1 MAVIIGSARQDEHG
15 KAYGGQAGN
24 QSGKEVS
31 TQNWYLHSKGWRVLR
46 AKDAGVGQ
54 RLAIAMRAACDNK
67 NIGYN
72 QWRRN
77 TLYDAAAMCGFDIS
91 RVNTPVETDCSAL
104 VRTCIAYAAGITT
117 LPSSLRTGNM
127 CSLILATGAFE
138 ELSGKEYTT
147 KSDYLKAGDI
157 LCTKS
162 SGHTVIVLT
171 DGAKASEKVYPTL
184 RKGDKGADV
193 ANLQRLLMQA
203 GYALPKYGADGDFG
217 NECLTAVKAFQRD
230 NKLTVDGIVGAKTWE
245 ALLNGKASKSI
256 YKIVIDGLSEEQK
269 NKVKKYLDNEKITAV
284 VREV

>member
-24 QSGKEVS
+24 QSGKEIS

-46 AKDAGVGQ
+46 AKDTGVCQ
-54 RLAIAMRAACDNK
+54 RLAIAMRAACENK

-77 TLYDAAAMCGFDIS
+77 TLYDAAAIWGFDIS
-91 RVNTPVETDCSAL
+91 RVNTPVDTDCSAL

-127 CSLILATGAFE
+127 CSLILATGAFD

-157 LCTKS
+157 LCTKT

-171 DGAKASEKVYPTL
+171 DGPKAGEKVYPTL
-184 RKGDKGADV
+184 RKGDKGTDV
-193 ANLQRLLMQA
+193 ANLQKLLMQA
-203 GYALPKYGADGDFG
+203 GYALPKFGADGDFG
-217 NECLTAVKAFQRD
+217 DECLNAVKAFQRD
-230 NKLTVDGIVGAKTWE
+230 KKLTVDGIVGAKTWE
-245 ALLNGKASKSI
+245 ALLNAQTVAKH
-256 YKIVIDGLSEEQK
+256 YKIIINDVNEAAK
-269 NKVKKYLDNEKITAV
+269 NKIVEYLANAQITADV
-284 VREV
+284 QEV

>member
-1 MAVIIGSARQDEHG
+1 MAVIIGSARQDENG

-24 QSGKEVS
+24 QSGREIS

-46 AKDAGVGQ
+46 AKDSGVGQ
-54 RLAIAMRAACDNK
+54 RLAIAMRAACENK

-77 TLYDAAAMCGFDIS
+77 TLYDAAAVWGFDIS

-117 LPSSLRTGNM
+117 LPSTLRTGNM
-127 CSLILATGAFE
+127 CSLILATGQFE

-147 KSDYLKAGDI
+147 KPDYLKAGDI
-157 LCTKS
+157 LCTKT

-171 DGAKASEKVYPTL
+171 DGTKAGEKIHPTL
-184 RKGDKGADV
+184 KKGDKGKDV
-193 ANLQRLLMQA
+193 ANLQKLLMKA

-217 NECLTAVKAFQRD
+217 DECLSAVKAFQKD

-245 ALLNGKASKSI
+245 ALLAVPALEKR
-256 YKIVIDGLSEEQK
+256 YKIIINDVNETVK
-269 NKVKKYLDNEKITAV
+269 NKIVEYLDNAQINV
-284 VREV
+284 VVQEV

>member
-1 MAVIIGSARQDEHG
+1 MAVIIGSARQDENG

-24 QSGKEVS
+24 QSGKEIS

-54 RLAIAMRAACDNK
+54 RLAIAMRAACENK

-77 TLYDAAAMCGFDIS
+77 TLYDAAAIWGFDIS

-127 CSLILATGAFE
+127 CSLILATGQFE

-157 LCTKS
+157 LCTKT

-171 DGAKASEKVYPTL
+171 DGAKAGEKIYPTL

-193 ANLQRLLMQA
+193 ANLQKLLMQA
-203 GYALPKYGADGDFG
+203 GYSLPKYGADGDFG
-217 NECLTAVKAFQRD
+217 DECLNAVKAFQKD
-230 NKLTVDGIVGAKTWE
+230 KKLTVDGIVGAKTWA
-245 ALLNGKASKSI
+245 ALLTVPTHDKR
-256 YKIVIDGLSEEQK
+256 YKIIINDVNEAVK
-269 NKVKKYLDNEKITAV
+269 NKIVEYLANAQITAV
-284 VREV
+284 VQEV

>member
-1 MAVIIGSARQDEHG
+1 MAVIIGSARQDENG

-24 QSGKEVS
+24 QSGREIS

-54 RLAIAMRAACDNK
+54 RLAIAMRAACENK

-77 TLYDAAAMCGFDIS
+77 TLYDAAAVWGFDIA

-157 LCTKS
+157 LCTKT

-171 DGAKASEKVYPTL
+171 DGPKAGEKVYPTL

-193 ANLQRLLMQA
+193 ANVQKLLMQA

-217 NECLTAVKAFQRD
+217 NECLNAVKAFQRD
-230 NKLTVDGIVGAKTWE
+230 NKLTVDGIVGAKTWK
-245 ALLNGKASKSI
+245 ALLAVPTREKR
-256 YKIVIDGLSEEQK
+256 YKIIINDVNEAAK
-269 NKVKKYLDNEKITAV
+269 NKIVEYLANAKITAV
-284 VREV
+284 VQEV

>member
-24 QSGKEVS
+24 QSGREIS

-54 RLAIAMRAACDNK
+54 RLAIAMRAACENK

-77 TLYDAAAMCGFDIS
+77 TLYDAAAIWGFDIS

-138 ELSGKEYTT
+138 ELAGKEYTT
-147 KSDYLKAGDI
+147 KPDYLKAGDI
-157 LCTKS
+157 LCTKT

-171 DGAKASEKVYPTL
+171 DGPKAGEKIYPTL
-184 RKGDKGADV
+184 KKGDKGADV

-217 NECLTAVKAFQRD
+217 DECLSAVKAFQKD
-230 NKLTVDGIVGAKTWE
+230 NKLTVDGIVGAKTWA
-245 ALLNGKASKSI
+245 ALLALPTREKR
-256 YKIVIDGLSEEQK
+256 YKIIINDVNEAAKSKIVE
-269 NKVKKYLDNEKITAV
+269 YLANAQITAV
-284 VREV
+284 VQEV

>member
-1 MAVIIGSARQDEHG
+1 MAVIIGSARQDENG

-24 QSGKEVS
+24 QSGKEIS

-54 RLAIAMRAACDNK
+54 RLAIAMRAACENK

-77 TLYDAAAMCGFDIS
+77 TLYDAAAVWGFDIS
-91 RVNTPVETDCSAL
+91 RVNTPVDTDCSAL

-117 LPSSLRTGNM
+117 LPSSLQTGNM
-127 CSLILATGAFE
+127 CSLILATGQFE
-138 ELSGKEYTT
+138 ELAGKEYTT
-147 KSDYLKAGDI
+147 KPDYLKTGDI
-157 LCTKS
+157 LCTKT

-171 DGAKASEKVYPTL
+171 DGAKAGEKVYPTL

-217 NECLTAVKAFQRD
+217 NECLNAVKAFQKD
-230 NKLTVDGIVGAKTWE
+230 KKLTVDGIVGAKTWK
-245 ALLNGKASKSI
+245 ALLNAQNVAKH
-256 YKIVIDGLSEEQK
+256 YKIIIDGLTEEQK
-269 NKVKKYLDNEKITAV
+269 NKVKNYLDNAKITAV
-284 VREV
+284 VQEG

>member
-1 MAVIIGSARQDEHG
+1 MAVIIGSARQDENG

-24 QSGKEVS
+24 QSGKEIS

-46 AKDAGVGQ
+46 AKDSGVGQ
-54 RLAIAMRAACDNK
+54 RLAIAMRAACENK

-77 TLYDAAAMCGFDIS
+77 TLYDTAAVWGFDIA
-91 RVNTPVETDCSAL
+91 RVNTPVDTDCSAL

-127 CSLILATGAFE
+127 CGLILATGQFE

-147 KSDYLKAGDI
+147 KPDYLKAGDI
-157 LCTKS
+157 LCTKT

-171 DGAKASEKVYPTL
+171 DGAKAGEKVYPTL
-184 RKGDKGADV
+184 KKGDKGADV

-203 GYALPKYGADGDFG
+203 GYSLPKYGADGDFG
-217 NECLTAVKAFQRD
+217 NECLSAVKAFQKD
-230 NKLTVDGIVGAKTWE
+230 NKLTVDGIVGAKTWA
-245 ALLNGKASKSI
+245 ALLTVPTHDKR
-256 YKIVIDGLSEEQK
+256 YKIIINDVNEAVK
-269 NKVKKYLDNEKITAV
+269 NKIVEYLANAKITAV
-284 VREV
+284 VQEV

>member
-1 MAVIIGSARQDEHG
+1 MAVIIGSARQDERG

-54 RLAIAMRAACDNK
+54 RLALAMRAACDNK

-77 TLYDAAAMCGFDIS
+77 TLYDAAAIWGFDIS

-127 CSLILATGAFE
+127 CSLILATGQFE

-157 LCTKS
+157 LCTKT

-171 DGAKASEKVYPTL
+171 DGPKAGEKVYPTL
-184 RKGDKGADV
+184 RKGDKGKDV
-193 ANLQRLLMQA
+193 ANLQKLLLQA
-203 GYALPKYGADGDFG
+203 GYSLPKYGADGDFG
-217 NECLTAVKAFQRD
+217 DECLTAVKAFQKD
-230 NKLTVDGIVGAKTWE
+230 KKLTVDGIVGAKTWA
-245 ALLNGKASKSI
+245 ALLAVPTHEKR
-256 YKIVIDGLSEEQK
+256 YKIIINDVNEATK
-269 NKVKKYLDNEKITAV
+269 NKIVEYLDNEKITAV
-284 VREV
+284 VQEG

>member
-24 QSGKEVS
+24 QSGREIS

-77 TLYDAAAMCGFDIS
+77 TLYDAAAVWGFDIS
-91 RVNTPVETDCSAL
+91 RVNTPVDTDCSAL

-127 CSLILATGAFE
+127 CSLILATGQFE

-157 LCTKS
+157 LCTKT

-171 DGAKASEKVYPTL
+171 DGAKAGEKIHPTL
-184 RKGDKGADV
+184 RKGDKGSDV
-193 ANLQRLLMQA
+193 ANLQKLLMQA
-203 GYALPKYGADGDFG
+203 GYALPKFGADGDFG
-217 NECLTAVKAFQRD
+217 DECLNAVKAFQRD
-230 NKLTVDGIVGAKTWE
+230 KKLTVDGIVGAKTWA
-245 ALLNGKASKSI
+245 ALLNGKNIVRS
-256 YKIVIDGLSEEQK
+256 YKIIIDGLSEEQK
-269 NKVKKYLDNEKITAV
+269 NKVKKYLDNAQITAIV
-284 VREV
+284 QEV

>member
-1 MAVIIGSARQDEHG
+1 MAVIIGSARQDENG

-24 QSGKEVS
+24 QSGREIS

-46 AKDAGVGQ
+46 AKDTGVGQ
-54 RLAIAMRAACDNK
+54 RLAIAMRAACENK

-77 TLYDAAAMCGFDIS
+77 TLYDAAAIWGFDIS
-91 RVNTPVETDCSAL
+91 RVNTPVDTDCSAL

-157 LCTKS
+157 LCTKT

-171 DGAKASEKVYPTL
+171 DGAKAGEKVYPTL

-193 ANLQRLLMQA
+193 ANLQKLLMQA
-203 GYALPKYGADGDFG
+203 GYTLPKYGADGDFG
-217 NECLTAVKAFQRD
+217 NECLNAVKAFQRD
-230 NKLTVDGIVGAKTWE
+230 KSLTVDGIVGAKTWA
-245 ALLNGKASKSI
+245 ALLNVKTSVRS
-256 YKIVIDGLSEEQK
+256 YKIIIDGLSEEQK
-269 NKVKKYLDNEKITAV
+269 NKVKKYLANAKITAV
-284 VREV
+284 VQEV

>member
-1 MAVIIGSARQDEHG
+1 MAVIIGSARQDENG

-24 QSGKEVS
+24 QSGREIS

-54 RLAIAMRAACDNK
+54 RLAIAMRAACNNK

-77 TLYDAAAMCGFDIS
+77 TLYDAAAVWGFDIS

-127 CSLILATGAFE
+127 CSLILSTGAFE

-147 KSDYLKAGDI
+147 KPDYLKAGDI
-157 LCTKS
+157 LCTKT

-171 DGAKASEKVYPTL
+171 DGAKAGEKVYPTL

-193 ANLQRLLMQA
+193 ANVQKLLMQA

-217 NECLTAVKAFQRD
+217 DECLNAVKACRKD
-230 NKLTVDGIVGAKTWE
+230 NKLTVDGIVGAKTWA
-245 ALLNGKASKSI
+245 ALLAVPTLEKR
-256 YKIVIDGLSEEQK
+256 YKIIINDVNETVK
-269 NKVKKYLDNEKITAV
+269 NKIVEYLDNAKITAV
-284 VREV
+284 VQEV

>member
-1 MAVIIGSARQDEHG
+1 MAVIIGSARQDENG

-24 QSGKEVS
+24 QSGKEIS

-46 AKDAGVGQ
+46 AKDTGVGQ
-54 RLAIAMRAACDNK
+54 RLANAMRAACENK

-77 TLYDAAAMCGFDIS
+77 TLYDAAAIWGFDIS
-91 RVNTPVETDCSAL
+91 RVNTPVDTDCSAL

-127 CSLILATGAFE
+127 CSLILATGQFE

-147 KSDYLKAGDI
+147 KPDYLKAGDI
-157 LCTKS
+157 LCTKT

-171 DGAKASEKVYPTL
+171 DGAKAGEKVYPTL
-184 RKGDKGADV
+184 RKGDKGKDV
-193 ANLQRLLMQA
+193 ANLQQLLMKA

-217 NECLTAVKAFQRD
+217 NECLTAVKAFQKD
-230 NKLTVDGIVGAKTWE
+230 KKLTVDGIVGAKTWA
-245 ALLNGKASKSI
+245 ALLAVPTLEKH
-256 YKIVIDGLSEEQK
+256 YKIIINDVNEAVK
-269 NKVKKYLDNEKITAV
+269 NKIVEYLANAQITADIQ
-284 VREV
+284 EV

>member
-1 MAVIIGSARQDEHG
+1 MAVIIGSARQDERG

-24 QSGKEVS
+24 QSGREIS

-54 RLAIAMRAACDNK
+54 RLAIAMRAACENK

-77 TLYDAAAMCGFDIS
+77 TLYDAAAVWGFDIS

-117 LPSSLRTGNM
+117 LPSTLRTGNM
-127 CSLILATGAFE
+127 CSLILATGQFE

-147 KSDYLKAGDI
+147 KPDYLKAGDI
-157 LCTKS
+157 LCTKT

-171 DGAKASEKVYPTL
+171 DGPKAGEKVYPTL
-184 RKGDKGADV
+184 CKGDKGADV
-193 ANLQRLLMQA
+193 ANVQRLLMQA

-217 NECLTAVKAFQRD
+217 DECLSAVKAFQREK
-230 NKLTVDGIVGAKTWE
+230 KLTVDGIVGAKTWA
-245 ALLNGKASKSI
+245 ALLAVPTHDKH
-256 YKIVIDGLSEEQK
+256 YKIIIDNVNEAVK
-269 NKVKKYLDNEKITAV
+269 NKIVEYLANAQIAAIV
-284 VREV
+284 QEV

>member
-1 MAVIIGSARQDEHG
+1 MAVIIGSARQDENG

-24 QSGKEVS
+24 QSGREIS

-54 RLAIAMRAACDNK
+54 RLAIAMRAACNNK

-77 TLYDAAAMCGFDIS
+77 TLYDAAAVWGFDIA

-147 KSDYLKAGDI
+147 KPDYLKAGDI
-157 LCTKS
+157 LCTKT

-171 DGAKASEKVYPTL
+171 DGAKAGEKIYPTL

-217 NECLTAVKAFQRD
+217 DECLSAVKAFQRN
-230 NKLTVDGIVGAKTWE
+230 NKLTVDGIVGAKTWA
-245 ALLNGKASKSI
+245 ALLNAQTVAKH
-256 YKIVIDGLSEEQK
+256 YKIIINDVNEAAK
-269 NKVKKYLDNEKITAV
+269 NKIVEYLDNAQITAV
-284 VREV
+284 VQEV

>member
-1 MAVIIGSARQDEHG
+1 MAVIIGSARQDENG

-24 QSGKEVS
+24 QSGKEIS
-31 TQNWYLHSKGWRVLR
+31 TQNWYLHPKGWRVLR

-54 RLAIAMRAACDNK
+54 RLALAMRAACENK

-77 TLYDAAAMCGFDIS
+77 TLYDAAAVWGFDIS
-91 RVNTPVETDCSAL
+91 RVNTPVDTDCSAL

-147 KSDYLKAGDI
+147 KPDYLKAGDI

-171 DGAKASEKVYPTL
+171 DGPKAGEKVYPTL

-203 GYALPKYGADGDFG
+203 GYALPKFGADGDFG
-217 NECLTAVKAFQRD
+217 DECLSAVKAFQKD
-230 NKLTVDGIVGAKTWE
+230 KKLTVDGIVGAKTWA
-245 ALLNGKASKSI
+245 ALLA
-256 YKIVIDGLSEEQK
+256 VPTL
-269 NKVKKYLDNEKITAV
+269 EKTL
-284 VREV
+284 

>member
-1 MAVIIGSARQDEHG
+1 MAVIIGSARQDENG
-15 KAYGGQAGN
+15 RAYGGQAGN
-24 QSGKEVS
+24 QSGREIS

-54 RLAIAMRAACDNK
+54 RLALAMRAACDNK

-77 TLYDAAAMCGFDIS
+77 TLYDAAAVWGFDIS

-127 CSLILATGAFE
+127 CSLILATGQFE

-147 KSDYLKAGDI
+147 KPDYLKAGDI
-157 LCTKS
+157 LCTKT

-171 DGAKASEKVYPTL
+171 DGAKAGEKIHPTL

-193 ANLQRLLMQA
+193 ANVQKLLMQA
-203 GYALPKYGADGDFG
+203 GYTLPKYGADGDFG
-217 NECLTAVKAFQRD
+217 DECLNAVKAFQKD
-230 NKLTVDGIVGAKTWE
+230 NKLTVDGIVGAKTWA
-245 ALLNGKASKSI
+245 ALLTISTLEKRYRIIINDVNETVKN
-256 YKIVIDGLSEEQK
+256 KIVE
-269 NKVKKYLDNEKITAV
+269 YLDNAQINAD

>member
-1 MAVIIGSARQDEHG
+1 MAVIIGSARQDENG

-24 QSGKEVS
+24 QSGREIS
-31 TQNWYLHSKGWRVLR
+31 TQNWYLHAKGWRVLR
-46 AKDAGVGQ
+46 ARDAGVGQ
-54 RLAIAMRAACDNK
+54 RLAIAMRAACENK

-77 TLYDAAAMCGFDIS
+77 TLYDAAAVCGFDIS

-127 CSLILATGAFE
+127 CSLILATGQFE

-157 LCTKS
+157 LCTKT

-171 DGAKASEKVYPTL
+171 DGARAGEKIRPTL
-184 RKGDKGADV
+184 QKGDKGADV
-193 ANLQRLLMQA
+193 ANVQKLLMQA

-217 NECLTAVKAFQRD
+217 DECLSAVKAFQKD
-230 NKLTVDGIVGAKTWE
+230 NKLTVDGIVGAKTWA
-245 ALLNGKASKSI
+245 ALLAISTLEKR
-256 YKIVIDGLSEEQK
+256 YKIIINDVNETVK
-269 NKVKKYLDNEKITAV
+269 NKLVEYLANAKITAV
-284 VREV
+284 VQEG

>member
-1 MAVIIGSARQDEHG
+1 MAVIIGSARQDENG

-24 QSGKEVS
+24 QSGREVS
-31 TQNWYLHSKGWRVLR
+31 TQNWYLNSRGWRVLR

-54 RLAIAMRAACDNK
+54 RLAIAMRAACNNK

-77 TLYDAAAMCGFDIS
+77 TLYDAAAVWGFDIA
-91 RVNTPVETDCSAL
+91 RVNTPVDTDCSAL

-127 CSLILATGAFE
+127 CSLILATGQFE

-147 KSDYLKAGDI
+147 KPDYLKAGDI
-157 LCTKS
+157 LCTKT

-171 DGAKASEKVYPTL
+171 DGAKAGEKIHPTL
-184 RKGDKGADV
+184 RKGDKGSDV
-193 ANLQRLLMQA
+193 ANLQKLLMQA

-217 NECLTAVKAFQRD
+217 DECLNAVKAFQRD
-230 NKLTVDGIVGAKTWE
+230 KKLTVDGIVGAKTWA
-245 ALLNGKASKSI
+245 ALLAVPTLEKR
-256 YKIVIDGLSEEQK
+256 YKIIINDVNEAVK
-269 NKVKKYLDNEKITAV
+269 NKIVEYLDNAQINAD

>member
-24 QSGKEVS
+24 QSGREIS

-46 AKDAGVGQ
+46 AKDSGVGQ
-54 RLAIAMRAACDNK
+54 RLAIAMRAACNNK

-77 TLYDAAAMCGFDIS
+77 TLYDAAAIWGFDIA
-91 RVNTPVETDCSAL
+91 RVNTPVDTDCSAL

-127 CSLILATGAFE
+127 CGLILATGQFE

-147 KSDYLKAGDI
+147 KPDYLKAGDI
-157 LCTKS
+157 LCTKT

-171 DGAKASEKVYPTL
+171 DGARAGEKVYPTL

-193 ANLQRLLMQA
+193 ANVQRLLMQA
-203 GYALPKYGADGDFG
+203 GYALPKCGAD
-217 NECLTAVKAFQRD
+217 
-230 NKLTVDGIVGAKTWE
+230 
-245 ALLNGKASKSI
+245 
-256 YKIVIDGLSEEQK
+256 
-269 NKVKKYLDNEKITAV
+269 
-284 VREV
+284 

>member
-1 MAVIIGSARQDEHG
+1 MAVIIGSARQDENG

-24 QSGKEVS
+24 QNGKEIS

-46 AKDAGVGQ
+46 ARDAGVGQ
-54 RLAIAMRAACDNK
+54 RLAIAMRAACENK

-77 TLYDAAAMCGFDIS
+77 TLYDAAAVWNFDIS

-127 CSLILATGAFE
+127 CSLILATGQFE
-138 ELSGKEYTT
+138 ELSGSEYTT

-157 LCTKS
+157 LCTKT

-171 DGAKASEKVYPTL
+171 DGAKAGEKVYPTL

-193 ANLQRLLMQA
+193 ANVQRLLMQA
-203 GYALPKYGADGDFG
+203 GYALPKYGADGEFG

-230 NKLTVDGIVGAKTWE
+230 NKLTVDGVVGALTWK
-245 ALLNGKASKSI
+245 ALLNAQTVAKH
-256 YKIVIDGLSEEQK
+256 YKIIIDGLSEEQK
-269 NKVKKYLDNEKITAV
+269 NKVKNYLDNAQITASV
-284 VREV
+284 QEV

>member
-1 MAVIIGSARQDEHG
+1 MAVIIGSARQDENG

-24 QSGKEVS
+24 QSGREIS

-54 RLAIAMRAACDNK
+54 RLANAMRAACENK

-77 TLYDAAAMCGFDIS
+77 TLYDAAAVWGFDIS
-91 RVNTPVETDCSAL
+91 RVNTPVDTDCSAL

-127 CSLILATGAFE
+127 CSLILATGQFE

-157 LCTKS
+157 LCTKT

-171 DGAKASEKVYPTL
+171 DGAKAGEKIHPTL

-193 ANLQRLLMQA
+193 ANLQKLLMQA

-217 NECLTAVKAFQRD
+217 DECLSAVKAFQKD
-230 NKLTVDGIVGAKTWE
+230 NKLTVDGIVGAKTWA
-245 ALLNGKASKSI
+245 ALLAVPSHEKR
-256 YKIVIDGLSEEQK
+256 YKIIINDVNETVK
-269 NKVKKYLDNEKITAV
+269 NKIVEYLDNAQITAV
-284 VREV
+284 VQEV

>member
-1 MAVIIGSARQDEHG
+1 MAVIIGSARQDENG

-24 QSGKEVS
+24 QSGREIS
-31 TQNWYLHSKGWRVLR
+31 TQKWYLHSKGWRVLR
-46 AKDAGVGQ
+46 AKDSGVGQ

-77 TLYDAAAMCGFDIS
+77 TLYDAAAIWGFDIA

-127 CSLILATGAFE
+127 CSLILATGQFE

-157 LCTKS
+157 LCTKT

-171 DGAKASEKVYPTL
+171 DGPKAGEKVYPTL

-193 ANLQRLLMQA
+193 ANLQKLLMKA

-217 NECLTAVKAFQRD
+217 DECLNAVKAFQKD
-230 NKLTVDGIVGAKTWE
+230 KKLTVDGIVGAKTWK
-245 ALLNGKASKSI
+245 ALLNAQTVVRH
-256 YKIVIDGLSEEQK
+256 YKIIIDGLSEEQK
-269 NKVKKYLDNEKITAV
+269 NKVKNYLDNAQITAD

>member
-1 MAVIIGSARQDEHG
+1 MAVIIGSARQDENG

-24 QSGKEVS
+24 QSGREIS

-54 RLAIAMRAACDNK
+54 RLAIAMRAACENK

-77 TLYDAAAMCGFDIS
+77 TLYDAAAVWGFDIS

-147 KSDYLKAGDI
+147 KPDYLKAGDI
-157 LCTKS
+157 LCTKT

-171 DGAKASEKVYPTL
+171 DGAKAGEKVYPTL
-184 RKGDKGADV
+184 RKGDKGTDV
-193 ANLQRLLMQA
+193 ANLQKLLMQA
-203 GYALPKYGADGDFG
+203 GYSLPKYGADGDFG
-217 NECLTAVKAFQRD
+217 NECLNAVKAFQKD
-230 NKLTVDGIVGAKTWE
+230 KKLAVDGIVGAKTWA
-245 ALLNGKASKSI
+245 ALLAVPTHEKR
-256 YKIVIDGLSEEQK
+256 YKIIINGLLEEQK
-269 NKVKKYLDNEKITAV
+269 NKVKKYLDNAQITADV
-284 VREV
+284 QEV

>member
-1 MAVIIGSARQDEHG
+1 MAVIIGSARQDENG

-24 QSGKEVS
+24 QSGREVS
-31 TQNWYLHSKGWRVLR
+31 TQNWYLNSRGWRVLR

-54 RLAIAMRAACDNK
+54 RLAIAMRAACNNK

-77 TLYDAAAMCGFDIS
+77 TLYDAAAVWGFDIA
-91 RVNTPVETDCSAL
+91 RVNTPVDTDCSAL

-147 KSDYLKAGDI
+147 KPDYLKAGDI
-157 LCTKS
+157 LCTKT

-171 DGAKASEKVYPTL
+171 DGAKAGEKIHPTL
-184 RKGDKGADV
+184 RKGDKGSDV
-193 ANLQRLLMQA
+193 ANLQKLLMQA
-203 GYALPKYGADGDFG
+203 GYALPKFGADGDFG
-217 NECLTAVKAFQRD
+217 DECLNAVKAFQRD
-230 NKLTVDGIVGAKTWE
+230 KKLTVDGIVGAKTWE
-245 ALLNGKASKSI
+245 ALLAVPTLEKR
-256 YKIVIDGLSEEQK
+256 YKIIINDVNEAVK
-269 NKVKKYLDNEKITAV
+269 NKIVEYLDNAQINAD

>member
-1 MAVIIGSARQDEHG
+1 MAVIIGSARQDENG

-54 RLAIAMRAACDNK
+54 RLAIAMRAACNNK

-77 TLYDAAAMCGFDIS
+77 TLYDAAAVWGFDIS
-91 RVNTPVETDCSAL
+91 RVNTLVDTDCSAL

-127 CSLILATGAFE
+127 CSLILATGQFE

-157 LCTKS
+157 LCTKT

-171 DGAKASEKVYPTL
+171 DGAKAGEKIHPTL
-184 RKGDKGADV
+184 KKGDKGADV
-193 ANLQRLLMQA
+193 ANLQKLLMKA

-217 NECLTAVKAFQRD
+217 DECLSAVKAFQRD
-230 NKLTVDGIVGAKTWE
+230 NKLTVDGIVGAKTWA
-245 ALLNGKASKSI
+245 ALLAVPTHDKR
-256 YKIVIDGLSEEQK
+256 YKIIINDVNEAAK
-269 NKVKKYLDNEKITAV
+269 NKIVDYLANAQITADV
-284 VREV
+284 QEV

>member
-1 MAVIIGSARQDEHG
+1 MAVIIGSARQDENG
-15 KAYGGQAGN
+15 RAYGGQAGN
-24 QSGKEVS
+24 QSGREIS

-54 RLAIAMRAACDNK
+54 RLALAMRAACDNK

-77 TLYDAAAMCGFDIS
+77 TLYDAAAVWGFDIS

-127 CSLILATGAFE
+127 CSLILATGQFE

-147 KSDYLKAGDI
+147 KPDYLKAGDI
-157 LCTKS
+157 LCTKT

-171 DGAKASEKVYPTL
+171 DGAKAGEKIHPTL

-193 ANLQRLLMQA
+193 ANLQKLLMQA
-203 GYALPKYGADGDFG
+203 GYTLPKYGADGDFG
-217 NECLTAVKAFQRD
+217 DECLNAVKAFQKD
-230 NKLTVDGIVGAKTWE
+230 NKLTVDGIVGAKTWA
-245 ALLNGKASKSI
+245 ALLTISTLEKRYRIIINDVNETVKN
-256 YKIVIDGLSEEQK
+256 KIVE
-269 NKVKKYLDNEKITAV
+269 YLDNAQINAD

>member
-1 MAVIIGSARQDEHG
+1 MAVIIGSARQDENG

-24 QSGKEVS
+24 QSGREVS
-31 TQNWYLHSKGWRVLR
+31 TQNWYLNSRGWRVLR

-54 RLAIAMRAACDNK
+54 RLAIAMRAACNNK

-77 TLYDAAAMCGFDIS
+77 TLYDAAAVWGFDIA
-91 RVNTPVETDCSAL
+91 RVNTPVDTDCSAL

-147 KSDYLKAGDI
+147 KPDYLKAGDI
-157 LCTKS
+157 LCTKT

-171 DGAKASEKVYPTL
+171 DGAKAGEKIHPTL
-184 RKGDKGADV
+184 RKGDKGSDV
-193 ANLQRLLMQA
+193 ANLQKLLMQA
-203 GYALPKYGADGDFG
+203 GYALPKFGADGDFG
-217 NECLTAVKAFQRD
+217 DECLNAVKAFQRD
-230 NKLTVDGIVGAKTWE
+230 KKLTVDGIVGAKTWA
-245 ALLNGKASKSI
+245 ALLAVPTLEKR
-256 YKIVIDGLSEEQK
+256 YKIIINDVNEAVK
-269 NKVKKYLDNEKITAV
+269 NKIVEYLDNAQINAD

>member
-1 MAVIIGSARQDEHG
+1 MAVIIGSARQDERG

-24 QSGKEVS
+24 QSGREIS

-54 RLAIAMRAACDNK
+54 RLAIAMRAACNNK

-77 TLYDAAAMCGFDIS
+77 TLYDAAAVWGFDIS

-127 CSLILATGAFE
+127 CSLILATGQFE

-157 LCTKS
+157 LCTKT

-171 DGAKASEKVYPTL
+171 DGAKAGEKVYPTL

-193 ANLQRLLMQA
+193 ANLQKLLMKA

-217 NECLTAVKAFQRD
+217 DECLTAVKAFQKD
-230 NKLTVDGIVGAKTWE
+230 SKLTVDGIVGAKTWK
-245 ALLNGKASKSI
+245 ALLTVPTHEKR
-256 YKIVIDGLSEEQK
+256 YKIIIDGLSEEQK
-269 NKVKKYLDNEKITAV
+269 NKVKNYLANAQITAV
-284 VREV
+284 VQEV

>member
-1 MAVIIGSARQDEHG
+1 MAVIIGSARQDERG

-24 QSGKEVS
+24 QSGREIS
-31 TQNWYLHSKGWRVLR
+31 AQNWYLHSKGWRVLR

-54 RLAIAMRAACDNK
+54 RLAIAMRAACNNK

-77 TLYDAAAMCGFDIS
+77 TLYDAAAVWGFDIS
-91 RVNTPVETDCSAL
+91 RVNTPVDTDCSAL

-127 CSLILATGAFE
+127 CGLILATGAFE

-147 KSDYLKAGDI
+147 KPDYLKAGDI
-157 LCTKS
+157 LCTKT

-171 DGAKASEKVYPTL
+171 DGAKAGEKVYPTL
-184 RKGDKGADV
+184 KKGDKGKDV
-193 ANLQRLLMQA
+193 ANLQKMLMQA

-217 NECLTAVKAFQRD
+217 DECLSAVKAFQKD
-230 NKLTVDGIVGAKTWE
+230 NKLTVDGIVGAKTWK
-245 ALLNGKASKSI
+245 ALLAVPTHDKCYNIIINDVNEAVKN
-256 YKIVIDGLSEEQK
+256 KIVE
-269 NKVKKYLDNEKITAV
+269 YLATAQITAV
-284 VREV
+284 VQEV

>member
-1 MAVIIGSARQDEHG
+1 MAVIIGSARQDENG

-54 RLAIAMRAACDNK
+54 RLAIAMRAACENR

-77 TLYDAAAMCGFDIS
+77 TLYDAAAVWGFDIS
-91 RVNTPVETDCSAL
+91 RVNSPADTDCSAL

-127 CSLILATGAFE
+127 CSLILATGQFV
-138 ELSGKEYTT
+138 ELSGTEYTT

-171 DGAKASEKVYPTL
+171 NGPKAGEKVYPTL

-193 ANLQRLLMQA
+193 ANLQKLLMQA

-217 NECLTAVKAFQRD
+217 NECLAAVKAFQKD
-230 NKLTVDGIVGAKTWE
+230 KKLTVDGVVGAKTWK
-245 ALLNGKASKSI
+245 ALLAVPFQEKR
-256 YKIVIDGLSEEQK
+256 YKIIISDVNETNK
-269 NKVKKYLDNEKITAV
+269 NKIVEYLANAQIAGTV
-284 VREV
+284 QEV

>member
-1 MAVIIGSARQDEHG
+1 MAVIIGSARQDENG

-24 QSGKEVS
+24 QSGREIS

-46 AKDAGVGQ
+46 ARDAGVGQ
-54 RLAIAMRAACDNK
+54 RLAIAMRAACENK

-77 TLYDAAAMCGFDIS
+77 TLYDAAAVWGFDIA

-147 KSDYLKAGDI
+147 KPDYLKAGDI
-157 LCTKS
+157 LCTKT

-171 DGAKASEKVYPTL
+171 DGAKAGEKVYPTL
-184 RKGDKGADV
+184 RKGDKGSDV
-193 ANLQRLLMQA
+193 ANLQKLLMQA

-217 NECLTAVKAFQRD
+217 DECLSAVKAFQRD
-230 NKLTVDGIVGAKTWE
+230 NKLTVDGIVGAKTWK
-245 ALLNGKASKSI
+245 ALLNAQTVTKH
-256 YKIVIDGLSEEQK
+256 YKIIIDDVNEAAK
-269 NKVKKYLDNEKITAV
+269 NKIVEYLANAQITAV
-284 VREV
+284 VQEV

>member
-1 MAVIIGSARQDEHG
+1 MAVIIGSARQDENG

-24 QSGKEVS
+24 QSGREIS
-31 TQNWYLHSKGWRVLR
+31 SQNWYLHSKGWRVLR
-46 AKDAGVGQ
+46 AKDSGVGQ

-77 TLYDAAAMCGFDIS
+77 TLYDAAAVWGFDIS

-147 KSDYLKAGDI
+147 KPDYLKAGDI
-157 LCTKS
+157 LCTKT

-171 DGAKASEKVYPTL
+171 DGAKAGEKIHPTL
-184 RKGDKGADV
+184 KKGDKGADV
-193 ANLQRLLMQA
+193 ANAQKLLMQA

-217 NECLTAVKAFQRD
+217 DECLNAVKAFQRD
-230 NKLTVDGIVGAKTWE
+230 KKLTVDGIVGAKTWK
-245 ALLNGKASKSI
+245 ALLNAQTVAKH
-256 YKIVIDGLSEEQK
+256 YKIIIDGLSEEQK

-284 VREV
+284 VQEV

>member
-1 MAVIIGSARQDEHG
+1 MAVIIGSARQDENG

-24 QSGKEVS
+24 QSGREIS

-54 RLAIAMRAACDNK
+54 RLAIAMRAACENK

-77 TLYDAAAMCGFDIS
+77 TLYDAAAVWGFDIS
-91 RVNTPVETDCSAL
+91 RVNTPVDTDCSAL

-117 LPSSLRTGNM
+117 LPSTLRTGNM

-147 KSDYLKAGDI
+147 KPDHLKAGDI
-157 LCTKS
+157 LCTKT

-171 DGAKASEKVYPTL
+171 DGAKAGEKIHPTL

-193 ANLQRLLMQA
+193 ANLQKLLMQA
-203 GYALPKYGADGDFG
+203 GYTLPKYGADGDFG
-217 NECLTAVKAFQRD
+217 NECLSAVKAFQKD
-230 NKLTVDGIVGAKTWE
+230 KKLTVDGIVGAKTWK
-245 ALLNGKASKSI
+245 ALLNAQTVVRH
-256 YKIVIDGLSEEQK
+256 YKIIINDVNEAVK
-269 NKVKKYLDNEKITAV
+269 NKIVDYLDNAKITAIV
-284 VREV
+284 QEV